1 MKDQQKTLGNILLLM
16 VLINFKFL
24 MLVNIDNFRVLM
36 NCIYTGNY
44 NEEHTISRKRRML
57 GHMISKYTTSIVNE
71 DVSCETTRER
81 EAARLMKIGE
91 LRKKQYLILNNLKI
105 NNIQSCEVF
114 LCYYKY
120 NFFLNSFLSIK
131 IL

>member
-44 NEEHTISRKRRML
+44 NQEHTISRKRRML
-57 GHMISKYTTSIVNE
+57 GPMISKYTTSIVNE
-71 DVSCETTRER
+71 GVSCEITRER

-91 LRKKQYLILNNLKI
+91 
-105 NNIQSCEVF
+105 
-114 LCYYKY
+114 
-120 NFFLNSFLSIK
+120 
-131 IL
+131 